1 MRFSDESPDAI
12 LERQHTELYAA
23 VPNKLGYLGYGSQ
36 RVSAS
41 YICTRGILSSR
52 LVAITGLWTEKG
64 HRGFRSGGT
73 G

>member
-36 RVSAS
+36 RGSAS
-41 YICTRGILSSR
+41 YICTRGIL
-52 LVAITGLWTEKG
+52 
-64 HRGFRSGGT
+64 F
-73 G
+73 